1 MWFSMAMLVI
11 TRWYME
17 IPISKPTIT
26 GPWQWHEGWNPQRTR
41 STWGKVTEIAIWDW
55 YSSWK
60 DGDQQHWTGFTWDDD
75 HTSWGPRRLR
85 LCGDQSRLVHEQG
98 DFRPPRWVQ
107 KKGWCWIWDVLCVNA
122 QRRGVKKLVVSSW
135 SCAPTIRLFRSDSWP
150 TCFTEINRPSTML
163 LDECD
168 KLWMISWGD
177 WDPTRCPN
185 FPMGCWLMAN
195 VFHNDSR

>member
-107 KKGWCWIWDVLCVNA
+107 KKRLVLDLGCALRQRSAARCKKTGCQFLKLRPNNQALQERQLADLLYRDKPTVHNA
-122 QRRGVKKLVVSSW
+122 AGRMRQAVDDFSRRLG
-135 SCAPTIRLFRSDSWP
+135 PY
-150 TCFTEINRPSTML
+150 
-163 LDECD
+163 
-168 KLWMISWGD
+168 
-177 WDPTRCPN
+177 
-185 FPMGCWLMAN
+185 
-195 VFHNDSR
+195 